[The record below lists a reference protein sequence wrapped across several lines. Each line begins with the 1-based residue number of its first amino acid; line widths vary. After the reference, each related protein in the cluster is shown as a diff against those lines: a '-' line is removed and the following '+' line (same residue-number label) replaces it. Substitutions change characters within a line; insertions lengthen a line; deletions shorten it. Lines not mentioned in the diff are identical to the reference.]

1 MSLIKKVILTG
12 IAVWTSTSCGTPIN
26 DYSFK
31 SPAFN
36 GSGYG
41 TYVLT
46 IENEQYTRSQAILS
60 ALESAKQQAAADA
73 KNQPINQFLTNLE
86 SRIYAQ
92 ISQNV
97 ATQMFAG
104 GACTGG
110 TSACGGTINFQG
122 NTLSWLKD
130 PVNPTNILLTV
141 RDAVG
146 NSTVINVPLNSFNM
160 TGP

>member
-1 MSLIKKVILTG
+1 MSLIKQVILTG
-12 IAVWTSTSCGTPIN
+12 IAVWASSTYGTPIN
-26 DYSFK
+26 DNSFK

-46 IENEQYTRSQAILS
+46 VENEQYTRSQAILS
-60 ALESAKQQAAADA
+60 ALESAKQAALADA

-92 ISQNV
+92 VSQNV

-104 GACTGG
+104 GACTG
-110 TSACGGTINFQG
+110 TAACGGTINFQG
-122 NTLSWLKD
+122 NTLSWIKD

-141 RDAVG
+141 RDNAG
-146 NSTVINVPLNSFNM
+146 NATIINVPLNSFNM
-160 TGP
+160 N

>member
-1 MSLIKKVILTG
+1 MSKSILALLVASLPLCVSAAQ
-12 IAVWTSTSCGTPIN
+12 IA
-26 DYSFK
+26 DFSFK

-36 GSGYG
+36 GNGYG

-46 IENEQYTRSQAILS
+46 IENQQYTRSQAIQS
-60 ALESAKQQAAADA
+60 AMESAKAAIKADE
-73 KNQPINQFLTNLE
+73 KNKPINQFLTNLE

-104 GACTGG
+104 GACSTN
-110 TSACGGTINFQG
+110 SSVCGGSINFQG

-130 PVNPTNILLTV
+130 PTNPTNILLTV

-160 TGP
+160 N

>member
-1 MSLIKKVILTG
+1 MKLIKQVILTSVLLSAT
-12 IAVWTSTSCGTPIN
+12 AVSATPIN

-60 ALESAKQQAAADA
+60 ALESAKQTAIADA

-92 ISQNV
+92 VSQNV

-104 GACTGG
+104 GACTG
-110 TSACGGTINFQG
+110 TAACGGSINFQG
-122 NTLSWLKD
+122 NTLSWMKD

-141 RDAVG
+141 RDSVG
-146 NSTVINVPLNSFNM
+146 NSTLINVPLNSFNM
-160 TGP
+160 N

>member
-1 MSLIKKVILTG
+1 MRKILLSVLLWPTLCLASP
-12 IAVWTSTSCGTPIN
+12 IA
-26 DYSFK
+26 DFSFK

-36 GSGYG
+36 GAGYG

-60 ALESAKQQAAADA
+60 ALESAKAQAAADA

-104 GACTGG
+104 GACS
-110 TSACGGTINFQG
+110 SASNVCGGSINFQG
-122 NTLSWLKD
+122 NTLSWIKD

-141 RDAVG
+141 RDNAG
-146 NSTVINVPLNSFNM
+146 NATVINVPLNSFNM
-160 TGP
+160 N

>member
-1 MSLIKKVILTG
+1 MSRIKQVILTG
-12 IAVWTSTSCGTPIN
+12 IAVWASSTYGTPIN

-46 IENEQYTRSQAILS
+46 IENEQYTRQQAILS
-60 ALESAKQQAAADA
+60 ALQSAQQQAAAA
-73 KNQPINQFLTNLE
+73 AQNQPINQFLTNLE

-92 ISQNV
+92 VSQNV

-104 GACTGG
+104 GACTG
-110 TSACGGTINFQG
+110 TAACGGTINFQG
-122 NTLSWLKD
+122 NTLSWIKD

-141 RDAVG
+141 RDNAG
-146 NSTVINVPLNSFNM
+146 NATIINVPLNSFNM
-160 TGP
+160 N